1 MCVVSSFQRV
11 EPKLPTRRDAEDRL
25 RRQRDRRFRLGD
37 LPRRLHAC
45 CERIRRAPRAAHLGL
60 SRCAASQ
67 FALLGRNALL
77 APPLLHPASWSR
89 MARFVVDV
97 ATIVMPTIVAP
108 LCSPD
113 KALLFCGACLAT
125 AALRRGTLRQTPQL
139 ELAHLNEAHP
149 VALTNLRALVMLQ
162 VCAPTCATTAAI
174 STHSS
179 SLLLPI
185 TDGVLHPRGR
195 LSHLPAAVRKG
206 ERRHVAPRTRLA
218 ACHLGLAPPCV
229 SRPTRGGTA

>member
-1 MCVVSSFQRV
+1 MWSGIPKSCASWCVNGV
-11 EPKLPTRRDAEDRL
+11 EDGL

-45 CERIRRAPRAAHLGL
+45 CERIRRTPRAAHLGL

-67 FALLGRNALL
+67 FALLGRNALW
-77 APPLLHPASWSR
+77 APPLLHPAPWSR
-89 MARFVVDV
+89 MARFVADV
-97 ATIVMPTIVAP
+97 VTIVMPTVVAP

-113 KALLFCGACLAT
+113 KALLFCGACLGT
-125 AALRRGTLRQTPQL
+125 AAWRRGTIRRTPQL

-162 VCAPTCATTAAI
+162 ARAPTCDCAAL

-179 SLLLPI
+179 SLLLPT

-206 ERRHVAPRTRLA
+206 ESRHVAPRTRPA

>member
-1 MCVVSSFQRV
+1 MQKTDFVVSETGGSAWEICLVVCTPAVSAF
-11 EPKLPTRRDAEDRL
+11 
-25 RRQRDRRFRLGD
+25 
-37 LPRRLHAC
+37 
-45 CERIRRAPRAAHLGL
+45 AAHLGPSIRTL
-60 SRCAASQ
+60 SRLLLPPAASQ

-89 MARFVVDV
+89 VARFVVDV

-206 ERRHVAPRTRLA
+206 ESRHVAPRTRLA